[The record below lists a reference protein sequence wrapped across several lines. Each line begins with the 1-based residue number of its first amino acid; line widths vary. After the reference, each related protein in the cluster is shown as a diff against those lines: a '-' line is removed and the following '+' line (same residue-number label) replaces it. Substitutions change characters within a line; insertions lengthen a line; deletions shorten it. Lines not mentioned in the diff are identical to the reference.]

1 MNLLTV
7 NYSLENTQTKMD
19 SRSLSDSLWVKEI
32 LTSHGFC
39 FILRETLALLKPIKA
54 FDLHPEVDSKNGLS
68 FTVISN

>member
-7 NYSLENTQTKMD
+7 NYSLENNQIKMD
-19 SRSLSDSLWVKEI
+19 SRSLSDSLWVREI

-39 FILRETLALLKPIKA
+39 FIHWKTLALLKPTKV

>member
-39 FILRETLALLKPIKA
+39 FICQKTLALLKPIKV
-54 FDLHPEVDSKNGLS
+54 FDLHPEVESKNGLS